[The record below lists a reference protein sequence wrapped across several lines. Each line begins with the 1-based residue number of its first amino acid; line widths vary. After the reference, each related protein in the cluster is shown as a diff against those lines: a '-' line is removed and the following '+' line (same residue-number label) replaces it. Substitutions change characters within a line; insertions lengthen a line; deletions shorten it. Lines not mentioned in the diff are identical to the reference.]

1 MIDDVTKEL
10 SASAA
15 KAHDALRRELA
26 KLRAGRANAD
36 LLANIRVDYYGSVT
50 PLPQMAN
57 ISVAEARLLTVK
69 PWDKSALKSIEKAL
83 RESELGLNPQADGDI
98 IRVPLPPLTEER
110 RREFQKLARKY
121 GEDCKVA
128 IRKCRHDANDMLGE
142 LSGSASDDEIDR
154 AKKKVDELVA
164 EASKVSDK
172 LVAEKEKDIMEV

>member
-10 SASAA
+10 IASAA
-15 KAHDALRRELA
+15 KAHDSLRRELA

-36 LLANIRVDYYGSVT
+36 LLSNVRVDYYGSVT

-57 ISVAEARLLTVK
+57 ISAAEARLLIVK

-110 RREFQKLARKY
+110 RKEFQKLARKY

-142 LSGSASDDEIDR
+142 LAGSASEDEIER

-164 EASKVSDK
+164 DAGRVTDK
-172 LVAEKEKDIMEV
+172 LVSEKEKDIMEV